1 MSKMDSLDESRLRL
15 SGSSEYGE
23 NSSNYRWQVRYMI
36 DLLNTPTEE
45 NSDVEL
51 TESANGIRHLIPESS
66 SEECHLTSFHK
77 VEADELNGDSQK
89 LMKTSAKTYKD
100 GHSYR
105 ENKTLEILKDQNF
118 RVEKDCKERFARQV
132 ENHAREMLIA
142 RENFSYLLKNAY
154 LERDRI

>member
-1 MSKMDSLDESRLRL
+1 
-15 SGSSEYGE
+15 
-23 NSSNYRWQVRYMI
+23 
-36 DLLNTPTEE
+36 
-45 NSDVEL
+45 
-51 TESANGIRHLIPESS
+51 
-66 SEECHLTSFHK
+66 
-77 VEADELNGDSQK
+77 
-89 LMKTSAKTYKD
+89 MKTSAKTYKD

-118 RVEKDCKERFARQV
+118 RLEKDCKERFARQV